1 MSNSQLQSLKNALA
15 AFGQNTDKASQGM
28 MAAAKEF
35 EASANQVLSLI
46 GGSATGKDREVAGAI
61 RQAQQAVKEAGSA
74 LSRASRTAT
83 QYGSSI

>member
-1 MSNSQLQSLKNALA
+1 MPNSQLQALKSALA
-15 AFGQNTDKASQGM
+15 AFGQSTDKASQSM

-46 GGSATGKDREVAGAI
+46 GGSATGKDQEVAGAI
-61 RQAQQAVKEAGSA
+61 RQAQQAVKEAGGA
-74 LSRASRTAT
+74 LARASRTAT

>member
-1 MSNSQLQSLKNALA
+1 MSNSQLQSLKNALV
-15 AFGQNTDKASQGM
+15 AFGQNTDKASNGM

-35 EASANQVLSLI
+35 EASANQVLALI

-61 RQAQQAVKEAGSA
+61 RQAQQAVKEASGA
-74 LSRASRTAT
+74 LARASRTAT